1 LFASITEFAFKVRSK
16 GDFSMFATDNLTR
29 ANLFE
34 LSGETLQISFGSSNL
49 LGGPGL
55 SYRDQTSN
63 QSFQG
68 EEIQILE
75 TALGEEITVTLESI
89 PDLRTVTFTLVLPI
103 VTVLQQSHGTCIQTF
118 GVTTTNPT
126 TIAGPPPGPQ
136 KQYSVALLRGNAQF
150 IVS

>member
-1 LFASITEFAFKVRSK
+1 
-16 GDFSMFATDNLTR
+16 MFATGNLTR

-34 LSGETLQISFGSSNL
+34 LSGETLQISFGSTSL

-55 SYRDQTSN
+55 SYRDQTTN

-68 EEIQILE
+68 QEIQIIE
-75 TALGEEITVTLESI
+75 TVLGEEITVTLESI

-103 VTVLQQSHGTCIQTF
+103 VTVLQQSQGTCIQTF
-118 GVTTTNPT
+118 SVTTTNPT

-136 KQYSVALLRGNAQF
+136 KQYSVALLRGTAQF

>member
-1 LFASITEFAFKVRSK
+1 
-16 GDFSMFATDNLTR
+16 MFATDNLTR

-103 VTVLQQSHGTCIQTF
+103 VTVLQQSLGTCIQTF

>member
-1 LFASITEFAFKVRSK
+1 
-16 GDFSMFATDNLTR
+16 MFTPDNLTR

-34 LSGETLQISFGSSNL
+34 LSGETLQISFGSTSL
-49 LGGPGL
+49 LGGPSL
-55 SYRDQTSN
+55 SYRDQTTN

-75 TALGEEITVTLESI
+75 TALGQEITVTVESI

-103 VTVLQQSHGTCIQTF
+103 VTVLQQSSGTCIQTF
-118 GVTTTNPT
+118 GVTTMNPT
-126 TIAGPPPGPQ
+126 TIKGPPPGPQ
-136 KQYSVALLRGNAQF
+136 KQYSVALLRGTAQF